1 MDRRHFMTLSA
12 LATATT
18 MVGAD
23 NLAPTSQRELHA
35 DIYTTKPLTFNPK
48 KLQGFSEKII
58 LSHHQNNYGG
68 AVKRA
73 KMIEE
78 KIAVL
83 PSSSAPFE
91 LGSLKREQMVA
102 INSMI
107 LHEYYFDNLG
117 ASGLMSPTLAN
128 KISAVFTTTQN
139 WENEFKRAALSLG
152 GGSGWILLV
161 YNHRLKSVENV
172 WAWDHMHGLWDSD
185 ILLALDMY
193 EHSYQMDFGANAKEY
208 IETFMKNINW
218 DIVNKRLEKSLAIFS

>member
-1 MDRRHFMTLSA
+1 MERRDFIALST
-12 LATATT
+12 LATATSMMGVEAT
-18 MVGAD
+18 PQT
-23 NLAPTSQRELHA
+23 LQRQLHS
-35 DIYTTKPLTFNPK
+35 DIYTLRPLAFDPK
-48 KLQGFSEKII
+48 KLNGLSEKII
-58 LSHHQNNYGG
+58 RSHHQNNYGG
-68 AVKRA
+68 AIKRA

-78 KIAVL
+78 KIASL

-102 INSMI
+102 VNSMI
-107 LHEYYFDNLG
+107 LHEYHFDNLG
-117 ASGLMSPTLAN
+117 ASGQMSPALAN

-139 WENEFKRAALSLG
+139 WENEFKKAALSLG

-172 WAWDHMHGLWDSD
+172 WSWDHMHGLWDSE

-208 IETFMKNINW
+208 VETFIKNINW
-218 DIVNKRLEKSLAIFS
+218 DVVNKRFESIS

>member
-1 MDRRHFMTLSA
+1 MDRRYFMALSA
-12 LATATT
+12 VATATT
-18 MVGAD
+18 MMGSE
-23 NLAPTSQRELHA
+23 NITSTLQRELQP
-35 DIYTTKPLTFNPK
+35 DTYTLKPLSFDPK
-48 KLQGFSEKII
+48 KLQGLSEKII

-68 AVKRA
+68 AVKRS

-78 KIAVL
+78 KIASL
-83 PSSSAPFE
+83 ASSSAPFE

-117 ASGLMSPTLAN
+117 ASGRMSPSLAE
-128 KISAVFTTTQN
+128 KISKSFTSIQN
-139 WENEFKRAALSLG
+139 WENEFKKAALSLG

-161 YNHRLKSVENV
+161 YNHRLNRTENV

-193 EHSYQMDFGANAKEY
+193 EHSYQMDFGANVKEY
-208 IETFMKNINW
+208 VDTFMKNINW